1 MSQRNDNLWRG
12 RAAIVFGAALVA
24 LILPAFAQ
32 QSGGDETFSQ
42 AASAAERDLAKAKRE
57 LAELRDRIAAE
68 KIPLTR
74 EITAL
79 ETRLVE
85 LRRESESVG
94 RDLDTRNLDVTKVQT
109 ETKARQEEKTYLS
122 SLLDEYSRN
131 LETRLHVA
139 EIQRYREVLERGRNL
154 AIDESASPAE
164 VFAAQGDL
172 VEASLSRLEDIIGG
186 TLFEGKA
193 LAEGGVLTEGKFALV
208 GPIAVFRSTDGKTI
222 GLAEQKLGS
231 LEANVIPFD
240 EPAMTELAGGLV
252 ATGNGR
258 LPIDPTMGNARKI
271 EETQETLIEH
281 MSKGGPVMVPIILLA
296 AAALVVAVYK
306 WIQLSLVPK
315 PTERKVQG
323 LLEAVRRR
331 DFAQANKVAA
341 DLKGPEGEMLRVGLD
356 HVGETKELVEE
367 MMFEKMLD
375 TKLKLQ
381 SLLSFIAISAAA
393 APLLGLLG
401 TVTGIINTFKLITV
415 YGTGDAKTLSSGI
428 SEALITTEFGLIVA
442 IPSLLLHAYLSRRAK
457 KFVDG
462 MEKTAIALL
471 NRLSA
476 RREEP
481 QPAAEKAAVSQ

>member
-12 RAAIVFGAALVA
+12 RAAIALGAAVVA
-24 LILPAFAQ
+24 LVLPAFAQ

-42 AASAAERDLAKAKRE
+42 AASAADADLAKAKRE
-57 LAELRDRIAAE
+57 LSELRERIAAE

-85 LRRESESVG
+85 LRRESEAVG
-94 RDLDTRNLDVTKVQT
+94 RDLDTRNLDVTKVQS

-154 AIDESASPAE
+154 AIDESASPAD
-164 VFAAQGDL
+164 VFAAQCDL
-172 VEASLSRLEDIIGG
+172 VETSLTRLEDIIGG
-186 TLFEGKA
+186 SVFEGKA
-193 LAEGGVLTEGKFALV
+193 LAEGGVLTDGKFALV

-222 GLAEQKLGS
+222 GLAEQVLGS

-252 ATGNGR
+252 ATGSGR
-258 LPIDPTMGNARKI
+258 LPIDPTLGNARKM
-271 EETQETLIEH
+271 EETEESLVEH
-281 MSKGGPVMVPIILLA
+281 IVAGGPVMVPILLLA
-296 AAALVVAVYK
+296 AAALFVAVYK
-306 WIQLSLVPK
+306 WIQLSLVPR
-315 PTERKVQG
+315 PSERKVQG

-331 DFAQANKVAA
+331 DYAQAQKAA
-341 DLKGPEGEMLRVGLD
+341 LELKGPEGEMLRVGLE
-356 HVGETKELVEE
+356 HIGETKELVEE

-375 TKLKLQ
+375 TRLKLQ

-428 SEALITTEFGLIVA
+428 SEALITTEYGLIVA
-442 IPSLLLHAYLSRRAK
+442 IPSLLLHGYLSRRAK

-462 MEKTAIALL
+462 MEKTAISLL
-471 NRLSA
+471 NRISA
-476 RREEP
+476 RQETPEAP
-481 QPAAEKAAVSQ
+481 VEKVAASR